1 MKHHEATVRIE
12 RFCILVLTIVIIG
25 LVSWPWRTS
34 RSLKEAQK
42 QLTVYDSELFR
53 MNESQLAKEARPFFP
68 SPDNSVLGHEEK
80 ESIVGNFRGDTIDR
94 LTVVPRFK
102 QEYIEEEPYCE
113 FFLDGKQIS
122 EAYYA
127 EEAQY
132 LWRVVSFYNTLPPL
146 DVFGYHPYLV
156 FEGDL
161 DQNGTQEF
169 GILDTWI
176 ASGWR
181 YYSIYT
187 FRDGEWKYLVEP
199 FNTFSTLRAS
209 GKELARPGPRPGT
222 VSITCSEMS
231 ADCPPEGRDT
241 VVTAGFYMI
250 QRYLPRNLQL
260 GQVLFGA
267 AEKNK

>member
-1 MKHHEATVRIE
+1 MKHQEATVRIE
-12 RFCILVLTIVIIG
+12 RICILVLTIVIIV
-25 LVSWPWRTS
+25 LVCWLWRTS
-34 RSLKEAQK
+34 RNLKDAQK
-42 QLTVYDSELFR
+42 QLIVYDSELFR
-53 MNESQLAKEARPFFP
+53 MNESQLAKEVRPFFP
-68 SPDNSVLGHEEK
+68 SPNNSVLGHEEK

-102 QEYIEEEPYCE
+102 HEYIEEEPYSE

-122 EAYYA
+122 EAYYT

-132 LWRVVSFYNTLPPL
+132 LWRVVSYHNTLPPL
-146 DVFGYHPYLV
+146 DVFGYHPHLV

-181 YYSIYT
+181 YYSI
-187 FRDGEWKYLVEP
+187 FSFQNGEWKYLVEP
-199 FNTFSTLRAS
+199 FNTFTVLRAS

-222 VSITCSEMS
+222 VLITYSEMS
-231 ADCPPEGRDT
+231 ADFSPEGRDT
-241 VVTAGFYMI
+241 VVTAGFYSI
-250 QRYLPRNLQL
+250 LQ
-260 GQVLFGA
+260 
-267 AEKNK
+267 